1 MASITVRLFASLR
14 KYAPETFDRGTGT
27 LDITEGS
34 PISEIIAALDIP
46 PDRVKMIM
54 KNGIVASRKDPVA
67 PNDRVALF
75 PPELAFNLYVAMNF
89 REDLR

>member
-1 MASITVRLFASLR
+1 MASIMVRLFASLR
-14 KYAPETFDRGTGT
+14 KYSPEAFDRGTGT
-27 LDITEGS
+27 LDITEGA
-34 PISEIIAALDIP
+34 PISDIIAALHIP

-54 KNGIVASRKDPVA
+54 KNGIVASREDAVA
-67 PNDRVALF
+67 PDDRVALF